1 MELHRIQREI
11 LKELSFRNEMSF
23 SNFQVK
29 DTVETDLFN
38 YHLQTLVKS
47 GLISKDD
54 DKKYSLSELGKST
67 IQYMDVSDNMDDVK
81 MPKVTVVIFLVNNY
95 KVLLSKR
102 LRHPFKDF
110 LGFASGKVQWGEQT
124 EVALKRACVSELGV
138 VPTKSSLYAIRRC
151 VDVNVGNESV
161 IHDAIYYV
169 YRITDFEGEV
179 INTNVSQNIW
189 FDFEELKSLEILPV
203 TKDIV
208 SEYQGTNVS
217 DVFYKAMETRSLE
230 L

>member
-11 LKELSFRNEMSF
+11 LKELSFSNKISF
-23 SNFQVK
+23 SNFKVK

-81 MPKVTVVIFLVNNY
+81 MPKVTVVIFLVKNN

-110 LGFASGKVQWGEQT
+110 LGFASGKVQWGENT
-124 EVALKRACVSELGV
+124 EDALKRSCMSELGV
-138 VPTKSSLYAIRRC
+138 IPTETRLYAIRRC
-151 VDVNVGNESV
+151 IDVNSTNESV

-169 YRITDFEGEV
+169 YRITDFEGDV
-179 INTNVSQNIW
+179 TNTNVSQNIW
-189 FDFEELKSLEILPV
+189 FDFEALNSVEILPV

-208 SEYQGTNVS
+208 SEYKRTEVS
-217 DVFYKAMETRSLE
+217 DTFYKAMETKSLE